1 MDCSLAMGA
10 VLLTETPV
18 RVRNVSAAGAQ
29 LETPVYLPIGT
40 VGMIE
45 EEYYGAQRV
54 EWYRVCRIHTT
65 QGHSGTHTAAAEF
78 LPIAAVDQRSLRGAV
93 RRFLARVGHLLIP

>member
-1 MDCSLAMGA
+1 MECSIAIGA

-29 LETPVYLPIGT
+29 LDTPVCLPIGT

-45 EEYYGAQRV
+45 MEFDGARRV
-54 EWYRVCRIHTT
+54 EWFRVCRIHTI
-65 QGHSGTHTAAAEF
+65 QGHGRTHTAAVEF
-78 LPIAAVDQRSLRGAV
+78 LPITAADQRSLRGAV
-93 RRFLARVGHLLIP
+93 RRFIARDSHLLIP